1 MMYHQL
7 STKNKFLIIG
17 FILLLLTSLWPNNI
31 YILVLFSF
39 STYIILPINKWWDT
53 TALLLFVFSLLYSA
67 ILLMTDQV
75 LSNFILIAYA
85 IAPVAFYRLGRWL
98 LATFRDE
105 EQRQRMLL
113 FGVSLF
119 LLPLFILTVKDIAVV
134 GIINVSRAM
143 TGSISSEEAMS
154 ATYYG
159 LLSSIGI
166 GCLPAIFS
174 NGQKIQL
181 RFAYVVVSLLSI
193 LVVIHLV
200 NRTGLVIA
208 FVILIIS
215 IMYITKMRLNKMIK
229 VFFLLLVVAL
239 LMYQLG
245 IINDD
250 IFVAYQSRENNASF
264 EAKDLGGRLQLWTN
278 ALNKM
283 FTNPFGWQQESYA
296 HNFLLDTARA
306 CGWLP
311 FIILSTVTLVWLKYL
326 LKLLKKVN
334 TSFVLFIV
342 CINISMLMSV
352 MVEPVLD
359 CSILYFSIFMLF
371 WGITRGLSTEKT
383 FK

>member
-1 MMYHQL
+1 M
-7 STKNKFLIIG
+7 
-17 FILLLLTSLWPNNI
+17 
-31 YILVLFSF
+31 
-39 STYIILPINKWWDT
+39 PINKWWDT

-113 FGVSLF
+113 LIVSLF
-119 LLPLFILTVKDIAVV
+119 LLPLFILMVKDIAVV

-174 NGQKIQL
+174 NRQKIQL

-264 EAKDLGGRLQLWTN
+264 ETKDLGGRLQLWTN

-311 FIILSTVTLVWLKYL
+311 FIVLSIATLGWLKYL

-334 TSFVLFIV
+334 TPFILFIV
-342 CINISMLMSV
+342 SINMSMLMSV

-383 FK
+383 FN